1 MPQETWYKKRKL
13 PKKAGPVEGVV
24 DTGITAVALF
34 RNLDGEIA
42 FNFLSKILKWE
53 RRCIT
58 PTSAF
63 LGAYHIMTQYIGVD
77 KVSAQRAL
85 TKTLET
91 RSPTLHQDISIDE
104 AIDSLV
110 YANGYNIESW
120 DGHIISLAKS
130 HGATVIYT
138 PDQEMARKVKEVT
151 VINPIPQE
159 AFRKYN
165 EWLKEKTG
173 NKQD

>member
-1 MPQETWYKKRKL
+1 MAVREIPPQKT
-13 PKKAGPVEGVV
+13 GPIEGDV
-24 DTGITAVALF
+24 DTGIVANAQF
-34 RNLDGEIA
+34 KNPARETA
-42 FNFLSKILKWE
+42 FNFLSKILRWE
-53 RRCIT
+53 RKCIT

-104 AIDSLV
+104 AIDSLI

-120 DGHIISLAKS
+120 DGYIVSLAKS

-138 PDQEMARKVKEVT
+138 LDQEMARKVKEVT